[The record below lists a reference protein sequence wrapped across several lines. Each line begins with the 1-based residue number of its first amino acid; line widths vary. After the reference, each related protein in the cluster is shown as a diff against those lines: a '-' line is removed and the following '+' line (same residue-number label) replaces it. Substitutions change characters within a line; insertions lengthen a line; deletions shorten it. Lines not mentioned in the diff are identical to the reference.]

1 MSRHPGQW
9 LSLWL
14 ACLISPAS
22 HADIILTGP
31 TLQPNSLSL
40 QVGSLSVIDRVRFDV
55 SSVLAGNGTQ
65 IVGVPSTTTG
75 SQINSVLVRLVSNA
89 YGTGAGLPPQITL
102 TADSSG
108 GLTCVT
114 TGCAGQVLPF
124 NQIGWTS
131 YDHTLNSG
139 GGSAS
144 TTADIASGRFDGS
157 ASQRLLSYRSGS
169 SAMASA
175 TISNSLVFHYL
186 NPPRLAGT
194 YQGRVTFTAVQF

>member
-1 MSRHPGQW
+1 MNRPP
-9 LSLWL
+9 SLWL
-14 ACLISPAS
+14 ILWLAWLVSPAS

-31 TLQPNSLSL
+31 TVQPNSLSL
-40 QVGSLSVIDRVRFDV
+40 QVGSLSAIDRVRFDV
-55 SSVLAGNGTQ
+55 SSGQAGNGTQ
-65 IVGVPSTTTG
+65 IIGVPSTPTG
-75 SQINSVLVRLVSNA
+75 SQLNSVLVRLVSNA

-108 GLTCVT
+108 GLTCIT

-124 NQIGWTS
+124 NLIGWTS
-131 YDHTLNSG
+131 YDHTLSSG
-139 GGSAS
+139 GSSAS

-175 TISNSLVFHYL
+175 TLSNSLVFHYL